1 MTTSRFSLRS
11 HLNHNAVT
19 TRVGGDA
26 VNYVFFPQQTAFAYA
41 IYIVMACMLF
51 AIVAAYASM
60 IRKAGFSA
68 WWILLPGTDALLYL
82 ILTSLLLFVPT
93 TYVFGDTTLT
103 APATLD
109 TYKVLAIAT
118 FLLGIASIVAFFV
131 FAFSTWPVEQEV
143 LQLRHRAR
151 EANGE
156 AILRR
161 AHSQVTPPPTGPLA
175 TSFRGISSPA
185 GAAGTTLL
193 AAVPSTPPEPSSFFC
208 SWCGRE
214 RQSDAP
220 MLHHCGSR
228 TRPAVF
234 CSTCGEDLDAG
245 IEYCSRCGTSSSTLS
260 PR

>member
-1 MTTSRFSLRS
+1 
-11 HLNHNAVT
+11 
-19 TRVGGDA
+19 
-26 VNYVFFPQQTAFAYA
+26 VNYVFFPQQTAGAYA
-41 IYIVMACMLF
+41 SYIVMACILF
-51 AIVAAYASM
+51 AIVAAYASI
-60 IRKAGFSA
+60 IRKAGFSR

-82 ILTSLLLFVPT
+82 ILTSLLFFVPT

-109 TYKVLAIAT
+109 TYKALAIVT

-131 FAFSTWPVEQEV
+131 FAFSAWPIEQEV

-161 AHSQVTPPPTGPLA
+161 ARSQVTPPPTGPSA
-175 TSFRGISSPA
+175 TPFQDTSVAA

-193 AAVPSTPPEPSSFFC
+193 ADAPPAPPEPTSFFC
-208 SWCGRE
+208 SWCGKE
-214 RQSDAP
+214 RQTDASTI
-220 MLHHCGSR
+220 HHCGSR

-234 CSTCGEDLDAG
+234 CSTCGEDLDPG
-245 IEYCSRCGTSSSTLS
+245 VELCGRCGTPGSTLS
-260 PR
+260 AR